1 MFRKLNNVDKSTIY
15 YNKAV
20 SVFKQINSITGLE
33 SAYYNLSIN
42 YRLKKAFDLALE
54 CAERGMHFNN
64 LTKIKIKKARLF
76 SSIAAIYYELNQY
89 DRALYYYKKGL
100 IECKKQGDLDLEIDL
115 TNDIATVLMEKE
127 RYVEAEPYLLS
138 AYSLTKSN
146 PSNID
151 IHTIINFNLGQLY
164 NSINEYKSS
173 VSYLNRYIQI
183 NDSLN
188 ESNNVKKLSEIEA
201 KYQNEK
207 KEEENKLLEEQLKN
221 KSLQA
226 YFAFG
231 GIVLLGGLVFFIY
244 RGFRLKKKAN
254 FLLEEKNETIISQ
267 KKLVDEKNK
276 EITDS
281 INYSLRIQKGLL
293 NQEKKLSEN
302 LKDHFIYFQPKD
314 IVSGD
319 FYWTTNLSKL
329 QAEEGKKFAT
339 VQCDLFYLAICDSTG
354 HGVPGAFMS
363 LLNMSFLSEA
373 INEREISKPNDVF
386 NYIRERLINVI
397 SDGGKDG
404 FDGILLCVNKTMN
417 KVTYCAANNAPI
429 LIRNN
434 EIVELPKDKMPVG
447 KGERNTNFTLQT
459 MDVKENDVI
468 YLYTDGYADQFGG
481 QDLPGGRVGGK
492 KFKYKKLNEL
502 LLSIYN
508 KPFDEQKQRL
518 QDTFNNWKG
527 TLEQVDDVCV
537 VGIKI

>member
-1 MFRKLNNVDKSTIY
+1 
-15 YNKAV
+15 
-20 SVFKQINSITGLE
+20 
-33 SAYYNLSIN
+33 
-42 YRLKKAFDLALE
+42 
-54 CAERGMHFNN
+54 
-64 LTKIKIKKARLF
+64 
-76 SSIAAIYYELNQY
+76 
-89 DRALYYYKKGL
+89 
-100 IECKKQGDLDLEIDL
+100 
-115 TNDIATVLMEKE
+115 
-127 RYVEAEPYLLS
+127 
-138 AYSLTKSN
+138 
-146 PSNID
+146 
-151 IHTIINFNLGQLY
+151 
-164 NSINEYKSS
+164 
-173 VSYLNRYIQI
+173 
-183 NDSLN
+183 
-188 ESNNVKKLSEIEA
+188 
-201 KYQNEK
+201 
-207 KEEENKLLEEQLKN
+207 
-221 KSLQA
+221 
-226 YFAFG
+226 
-231 GIVLLGGLVFFIY
+231 
-244 RGFRLKKKAN
+244 
-254 FLLEEKNETIISQ
+254 
-267 KKLVDEKNK
+267 
-276 EITDS
+276 
-281 INYSLRIQKGLL
+281 
-293 NQEKKLSEN
+293 
-302 LKDHFIYFQPKD
+302 
-314 IVSGD
+314 
-319 FYWTTNLSKL
+319 
-329 QAEEGKKFAT
+329 
-339 VQCDLFYLAICDSTG
+339 
-354 HGVPGAFMS
+354 
-363 LLNMSFLSEA
+363 MSFLSEA